1 MLNSLKQTNIK
12 NHLWFSV
19 SEAAKLGGVT
29 DKTIR
34 RALKSDHGL
43 KFKVIRN
50 RYQIELSSLLI
61 YLHKNTKLK
70 NKLMDFGLGQY
81 WPAEPEKQNQ

>member
-1 MLNSLKQTNIK
+1 MLQGLKNTAIK
-12 NHLWFSV
+12 NPIWLSV

-34 RALKSDHGL
+34 RALKSENGL
-43 KFKVIRN
+43 KFKIIRN

-61 YLHKNTKLK
+61 YMHKNTKLK
-70 NKLMDFGLGQY
+70 NKLADFGLGQY
-81 WPAEPEKQNQ
+81 WPPEKEK

>member
-1 MLNSLKQTNIK
+1 MLTHLKNTTIK
-12 NHLWFSV
+12 NPIWLSV

-34 RALKSDHGL
+34 RALKSENGL

-50 RYQIELSSLLI
+50 RYQIEFASLLI
-61 YLHKNTKLK
+61 YLHKNTKLT
-70 NKLMDFGLGQY
+70 NKLMDAGVGQY
-81 WPAEPEKQNQ
+81 WPLEKGK